1 MKVKFNELP
10 YFKDGAECFSHFARL
25 PYAVF
30 LDGYQPFDLQER
42 YSIIAANPRILIT
55 PTTTSD
61 VFSQIRAHLQHLR
74 STIQIP
80 VVCQHLPFKI
90 GAIGYFSYD
99 LARHYFPLKTQTI
112 DDITLPSAVVGIYD
126 WSLIIDHHEKKTWMI
141 SLADEQSQYV
151 DTQLLT
157 KPIDEPFEIL
167 DNFQSNITFHDYT
180 VAFRQIQHH
189 IREGDCYQVNFCQR
203 FSTTYRGSP
212 WKAYQYLRQ
221 VNPTPFSTYFNLDNN
236 QAILS
241 FSPERFLRIKN
252 HDVETKP
259 IKGTAPRFKNLVD
272 DERSAKNLLHS
283 EKDHAENLMIV
294 DLLRN
299 DLGKCCKPGTIRVP
313 KLATLES
320 FPNIHHL
327 VSTVVGQ
334 LRNNQDALDV
344 LRHCFPGGS
353 ITGAPKLRAMQIIEA
368 LELHRRSIY
377 CGTIGYI
384 DIDGDLDCNIVIR
397 TLICDRNQ
405 IHCYTGGGIVADS
418 NLENE
423 YEESKIKVERLIHA
437 ISKKFKI
444 R

>member
-10 YFKDGAECFSHFARL
+10 YFKDGAEYFAHFAHL

-30 LDGYQPFDLQER
+30 LDGCQPFDLQER
-42 YSIIAANPRILIT
+42 YNIITANPYILIT
-55 PTTTSD
+55 PTASD
-61 VFSQIRAHLQHLR
+61 IFYEIRTHLHHLR

-80 VVCQHLPFKI
+80 AVYQYLPFKI

-99 LARHYFPLKTQTI
+99 LARHYFPLKTQSI
-112 DDITLPSAVVGIYD
+112 DDITLPLAVIGIYD
-126 WSLIIDHHEKKTWMI
+126 WSLIIDHHEKKTWVI
-141 SLADEQSQYV
+141 TLADKQSQYV
-151 DTQLLT
+151 NAQLSTPLT
-157 KPIDEPFEIL
+157 DASFEIL
-167 DNFQSNITFHDYT
+167 DDFKSNMTFYDYAA
-180 VAFRQIQHH
+180 AFRQIQHH
-189 IREGDCYQVNFCQR
+189 IQQGDCYQVNLCQR

-221 VNPTPFSTYFNLDNN
+221 TNPTPFSAYFNLNNN

-241 FSPERFLRIKN
+241 FSPERFLRVKN

-259 IKGTAPRFKNLVD
+259 IKGTAPRFENLMD
-272 DERSAKNLLHS
+272 DERSAKKLLHS
-283 EKDHAENLMIV
+283 EKDNAENLMIV

-320 FPNIHHL
+320 FPNVHHL
-327 VSTVVGQ
+327 VSTVIGQ

-368 LELHRRSIY
+368 LEFHRRSIY
-377 CGTIGYI
+377 CGSIGYI
-384 DIDGDLDCNIVIR
+384 DIDGNLDCNIAIR
-397 TLICDRNQ
+397 TLICDQDQ
-405 IHCYTGGGIVADS
+405 IHCYAGGGIVADS
-418 NLENE
+418 SLKNE
-423 YEESKIKVERLIHA
+423 YEESKIKVERLMHA
-437 ISKKFKI
+437 ILKKFKM